1 MLADFLIQDDTLE
14 NWKQDFVLLHNYFS
28 SICIRNTVLL
38 CASHDWFQVQS
49 TPRMTFRQGKDHA
62 DMKTMLTSMCGAWIG
77 EDRVQQGFIS
87 QEGGPR
93 LIQFESPRWRPKRIQ
108 VRSQF
113 GVPDQ
118 YTLKT
123 TPKSHTKSVL
133 DVGWKQN
140 FMMFPM
146 ALVWGT
152 NSSWVNGNHQKKW
165 TSRICQGA
173 APIPFGLLA
182 Q

>member
-1 MLADFLIQDDTLE
+1 VPSDHEGCMLADFLIQDDTLE

-146 ALVWGT
+146 ALV
-152 NSSWVNGNHQKKW
+152 
-165 TSRICQGA
+165 
-173 APIPFGLLA
+173 
-182 Q
+182 